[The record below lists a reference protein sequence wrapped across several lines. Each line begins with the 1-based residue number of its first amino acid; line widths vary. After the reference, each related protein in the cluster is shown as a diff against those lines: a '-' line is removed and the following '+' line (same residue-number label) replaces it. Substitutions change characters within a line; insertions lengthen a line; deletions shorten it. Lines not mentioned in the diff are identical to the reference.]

1 MQVYSDGGDRFYE
14 KNRCIFLKTWY
25 NLDRDYTG
33 AGSVSNKVRQ
43 NTDRTVRIPRRV
55 SCPEDM
61 VYYNRKIP

>member
-1 MQVYSDGGDRFYE
+1 MLTAFALV
-14 KNRCIFLKTWY
+14 FLLTWY

-33 AGSVSNKVRQ
+33 AGSVSNEVRQ

-61 VYYNRKIP
+61 V